1 KAELEL
7 VKVFDRHGIEL
18 RLFHGRGGTVGRGGG
33 PSYDAILA
41 QPPGSVRGQ
50 IRVTEQGEII
60 HSKYADPRVGE
71 LHLEQLVS
79 AVLRSSLLPPGNA
92 PMQED
97 FDAAMAEIAENSYR
111 AYRALVYETE
121 GFAEYFFSATPIVE
135 ITELNI
141 GSRPASRRAL
151 GRIEDLRAIPWVF
164 SWGQCRALLPGW
176 FGFGSGVDTYFKAAP
191 SARARSGRLALL
203 RSMLAQWP
211 FFHALTSNM
220 EMVLAKTDMAVAGR
234 YAGLAN
240 GKGAKAI
247 FARINAE
254 YELTLKHWLA
264 ISEQRTLL
272 ESNPELARN
281 LRLRRPYI
289 ESLNHMQVELIKR
302 HRQGQTDDRVKRAI
316 YLSINGVSAGLRNTG

>member
-1 KAELEL
+1 MKFSC
-7 VKVFDRHGIEL
+7 FDI
-18 RLFHGRGGTVGRGGG
+18 
-33 PSYDAILA
+33 PY
-41 QPPGSVRGQ
+41 
-50 IRVTEQGEII
+50 VT
-60 HSKYADPRVGE
+60 
-71 LHLEQLVS
+71 
-79 AVLRSSLLPPGNA
+79 
-92 PMQED
+92 
-97 FDAAMAEIAENSYR
+97 
-111 AYRALVYETE
+111 
-121 GFAEYFFSATPIVE
+121 
-135 ITELNI
+135 TELNI